1 MSDDNQIEIPQ
12 SFIAMYVKPGRE
24 RPNAPHD
31 VVAARY
37 EQCEDMAQ
45 TLIEHARAWAFKD
58 NLGETEILLRCR
70 QGLLTEGS
78 GFTAPEASWVV
89 ERLAELLDWTP
100 PAPEPL
106 VVR

>member
-12 SFIAMYVKPGRE
+12 SFIALYLKPGRE
-24 RPNAPHD
+24 RPSAPRD

-70 QGLLTEGS
+70 QGLLAEGS
-78 GFTAPEASWVV
+78 GFTPPEAAWVIH
-89 ERLAELLDWTP
+89 RLAELLDWTP
-100 PAPEPL
+100 PAPESP

>member
-12 SFIAMYVKPGRE
+12 SFIALYLKPGRE
-24 RPNAPHD
+24 RPSAPRD

-70 QGLLTEGS
+70 QGLLAEGS